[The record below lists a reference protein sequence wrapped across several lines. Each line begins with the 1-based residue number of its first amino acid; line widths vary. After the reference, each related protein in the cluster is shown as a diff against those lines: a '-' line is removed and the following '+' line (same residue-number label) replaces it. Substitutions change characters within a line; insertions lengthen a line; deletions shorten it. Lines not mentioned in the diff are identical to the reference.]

1 VFHEEETGMADRTGD
16 EEAVRRD
23 ARAWFEANW
32 DPDLSLGSWWERLAE
47 SGWGFPTWS
56 SDWYGRGLSS
66 QLASAV
72 ADERRRVGAY
82 GPPSGIGVMMAG
94 PTIVTHGTD
103 EQRKRF
109 LPNMVS
115 GREVWCQLFSEPG
128 SGSDLASLQTR
139 AVRDGDEWV
148 VNGQKV
154 WTSGAQFSKWGILI
168 ARTNPD
174 VPKHKGITYFVIDM
188 EQPGVEVRP
197 LKEMTGESMFNEV
210 FFSDARVPYD
220 NVLGDV
226 NEGWAV
232 AVTTLAHERSSLG
245 AGATMGS
252 GAIIGRADLDQ
263 PVGALQSSG
272 GGGAMAGMAAMFG
285 GGGEFLKALVG
296 ATGGGDD
303 PVARQEL
310 MQVYTL
316 LEIARYTG
324 LRAAA
329 AAAKGHGPGPEVST
343 GKLMASNI
351 VLGLREVALRLEGP
365 YGTLARPDAPL
376 DGMAQYL
383 ALFSPAVSIA
393 GGSDQVQRNIIGE
406 RVLGLPSE
414 PRVDKDVPF
423 RDLKVG
429 TQRGE

>member
-1 VFHEEETGMADRTGD
+1 
-16 EEAVRRD
+16 
-23 ARAWFEANW
+23 
-32 DPDLSLGSWWERLAE
+32 
-47 SGWGFPTWS
+47 
-56 SDWYGRGLSS
+56 
-66 QLASAV
+66 
-72 ADERRRVGAY
+72 
-82 GPPSGIGVMMAG
+82 
-94 PTIVTHGTD
+94 
-103 EQRKRF
+103 
-109 LPNMVS
+109 
-115 GREVWCQLFSEPG
+115 
-128 SGSDLASLQTR
+128 
-139 AVRDGDEWV
+139 
-148 VNGQKV
+148 
-154 WTSGAQFSKWGILI
+154 
-168 ARTNPD
+168 
-174 VPKHKGITYFVIDM
+174 
-188 EQPGVEVRP
+188 
-197 LKEMTGESMFNEV
+197 
-210 FFSDARVPYD
+210 
-220 NVLGDV
+220 
-226 NEGWAV
+226 
-232 AVTTLAHERSSLG
+232 
-245 AGATMGS
+245 
-252 GAIIGRADLDQ
+252 
-263 PVGALQSSG
+263 
-272 GGGAMAGMAAMFG
+272 
-285 GGGEFLKALVG
+285 LKALVG

-351 VLGLREVALRLEGP
+351 VRGLREIALRLEGP